1 MTPAPRF
8 WSLQAEA
15 WRQAWRNLR
24 DVWDGRSRV
33 GFWVTLGAAVV
44 VIGALIGA
52 ANWWVARDAIVITSL
67 EEGSA
72 VPRCLPSFGGKG
84 QLAQGHQLW
93 VTVQFRDRNGDSRA
107 LFTRRALMSNGKWHA
122 EKIDVGGESQALSA
136 YTITAVDV
144 DRATDSMLRSTVVDM
159 SFSDAETQG
168 KGRDLWRLSFEDYP
182 SGARPVADVT
192 VTRAQGDQGS
202 CNELID
208 KARQKR

>member
-24 DVWDGRSRV
+24 DAWDGRSRA
-33 GFWVTLGAAVV
+33 GLWVTLGAVVV

-67 EEGSA
+67 EEGKE
-72 VPRCLPSFGGKG
+72 VPRCLPSLGGTG
-84 QLAQGHQLW
+84 RLAQGHHLW
-93 VTVQFRDRNGDSRA
+93 ITVQFRDRNGDSRS
-107 LFTRRALMSNGKWHA
+107 LFSRRAVMSNGKWHA
-122 EKIDVGGESQALSA
+122 EKVDVGGARQALSS

-159 SFSDAETQG
+159 SFSDAETQAEG
-168 KGRDLWRLSFEDYP
+168 KDLWRLSFEGYP
-182 SGARPVADVT
+182 SGAHPLAEVT
-192 VTRAQGDQGS
+192 VTRAGGSQSS
-202 CNELID
+202 CNELTD
-208 KARQKR
+208 KARQE